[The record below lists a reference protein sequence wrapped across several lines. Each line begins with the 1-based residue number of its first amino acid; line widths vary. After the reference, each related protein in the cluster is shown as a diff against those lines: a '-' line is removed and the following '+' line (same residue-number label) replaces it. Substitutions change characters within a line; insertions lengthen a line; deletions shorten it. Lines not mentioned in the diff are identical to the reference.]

1 MKTKIKGYSEEQL
14 VAWAADYYDN
24 FYGGRQVPQE
34 AEIKD
39 ANIDVPEQ
47 DVAKAQETLRQK
59 FEYVY
64 DRLKEDVDDDS
75 KQQELEDKTHT
86 KGFLQGAASVAAG
99 FAVALPM
106 LSSGVTP
113 AATVPA
119 GLAAAAFTAATV
131 AGFVDTRRHKKKE
144 QAEDLGL
151 SITEFDILR
160 KHEKAILKFTKEHG
174 RAPTPEDDAFGSVD
188 YNGHGKYYLYLYMKM
203 LQHKGLMVDKTM
215 NKEAEVDKEEE

>member
-1 MKTKIKGYSEEQL
+1 MKTKIKGYPEEQL

-24 FYGGRQVPQE
+24 FYGDEPAPQE

-64 DRLKEDVDDDS
+64 DRLKEEAEVS
-75 KQQELEDKTHT
+75 EQQEIEDKTHT
-86 KGFLQGAASVAAG
+86 KGFLQGAASAAAG
-99 FAVALPM
+99 FAVALPV

-113 AATVPA
+113 AATVPV
-119 GLAAAAFTAATV
+119 GLAAAAFTAAAV
-131 AGFVDTRRHKKKE
+131 AGLVDRRRQKKKE

-151 SITEFDILR
+151 STTEFDILR
-160 KHEKAILKFTKEHG
+160 KHEKAILKFTKENG
-174 RAPTPEDDAFGSVD
+174 RAPTPEDEASGEVD
-188 YNGHGKYYLYLYMKM
+188 YNGDGEYYLYLYMKM